1 MYNAMAQIG
10 PKKNSSGDVSLR
22 KEKVPL
28 LQYISVGSNNM
39 FWSNDFLTF
48 VIMQVII
55 LNI

>member
-1 MYNAMAQIG
+1 MQWRKLALKKIRQETFHYERKKFHCYN
-10 PKKNSSGDVSLR
+10 
-22 KEKVPL
+22 
-28 LQYISVGSNNM
+28 ISVGSNNM